1 MPDEEAQV
9 QKAKALE
16 LKVILAAK
24 NAEVHLLAVSVE
36 EHVADN
42 IQDHWCPHATR
53 QPGLPLYSHPH
64 GYSYMLH
71 L

>member
-1 MPDEEAQV
+1 MHDEEAQV
-9 QKAKALE
+9 QKAKALA

-24 NAEVHLLAVSVE
+24 SAAVHALVVSVE
-36 EHVADN
+36 KHVADK
-42 IQDHWCPHATR
+42 IQDNGCPHATR